1 MRRTRPVRA
10 AAAIVVTATALAACG
25 SSEEPDA
32 AEGPAV
38 AADGDVCAAAEDEDA
53 MEAQLNFG
61 NPDPIVDAF
70 SEAYPEVDIEVLTLR
85 PEDSVQR
92 LVTELASGKQPSID
106 VIYGGLPS
114 LAPMVSR
121 EYVDSEIDWE
131 AAGVDPEL
139 VSAANTV
146 RVAQVAYGVGFNT
159 EKYSEDDLPDTWE
172 GFIDKEWDGKLL
184 LDPRGRPFS
193 FLSVE
198 WGEDE
203 AVDFVTRLKKE
214 ANPIVFQG
222 TTAGLLAIASGEGDI
237 LLNSKTAET
246 EEQVKAGAPLGIK
259 LMEIVPTEGTQLGI
273 LKGSEQPN
281 AAQCFVSWA
290 ASSDG
295 ADAIFEAE
303 LKKNELPE
311 LPEGSQYVEIE
322 TEEELEIA
330 DATIERLSEI
340 IGEPVN
346 PEDG

>member
-1 MRRTRPVRA
+1 M
-10 AAAIVVTATALAACG
+10 AIVVTATAVAACG
-25 SSEEPDA
+25 SSEEPDTA
-32 AEGPAV
+32 AGPAV
-38 AADGDVCAAAEDEDA
+38 AADGDVCAAAEDEDSI
-53 MEAQLNFG
+53 EVQLNFG

-70 SEAYPEVDIEVLTLR
+70 REAYPEVDIEVLTLR

-92 LVTELASGKQPSID
+92 LVTELSSGKQPAID

-114 LAPMVSR
+114 LAPMISR
-121 EYVDSEIDWE
+121 DYVDSTIDWE

-139 VSAANTV
+139 ISTANTV

-172 GFIDKEWDGKLL
+172 GFIDEKWKGKIL

-198 WGEDE
+198 WGEDK
-203 AVDFVTRLKKE
+203 AVDVVTRLME
-214 ANPIVFQG
+214 TTDPIVFQG

-259 LMEIVPTEGTQLGI
+259 LMEIVPTEGTQLGV
-273 LKGSEQPN
+273 LAGTEQPN
-281 AAQCFVSWA
+281 AAQCFVSWT
-290 ASSDG
+290 ASPDG

-303 LKKNELPE
+303 LKGNELPE
-311 LPEGSQYVEIE
+311 LPEGATYVEIE
-322 TEEELEIA
+322 TEEELAIA
-330 DATIERLSEI
+330 DSAVERLSKL

-346 PEDG
+346 PED